1 MFARD
6 DLKIAPGVSEEC
18 ARRETRQN
26 ASARAAARP
35 EGCAMHERVTSPAP
49 GTSTE
54 ISRVACSGARDLSAR
69 RGARKSEL
77 THPAARVAVAVF
89 EGAPHAPPA
98 VMSKVSFKIT
108 LTSDPKLPFR
118 VCAPPA
124 PAPTSAPARPPPPR
138 APVLA
143 PRPLTS
149 SRSSSS
155 PAPSPRQAER
165 PGGGPVHR
173 GAQVR
178 RRGVQGARGDQRHHH
193 ERCVSDERR
202 ASISP
207 GAPRDEKPPL
217 ARPTVRREPVV
228 ISVGGALTSPR
239 TLALPT
245 FRRRRRHQPQPDER
259 ERVPQ
264 ARQRAPADPPRSRRG
279 RLSRGGARRDESD
292 AGGD

>member
-1 MFARD
+1 
-6 DLKIAPGVSEEC
+6 
-18 ARRETRQN
+18 
-26 ASARAAARP
+26 
-35 EGCAMHERVTSPAP
+35 
-49 GTSTE
+49 
-54 ISRVACSGARDLSAR
+54 LSAR

-118 VCAPPA
+118 VCAPPRPRPDLRPRA
-124 PAPTSAPARPPPPR
+124 SPASPR

-178 RRGVQGARGDQRHHH
+178 RRGVQSARGDQRHHH

-228 ISVGGALTSPR
+228 I
-239 TLALPT
+239 
-245 FRRRRRHQPQPDER
+245 RRRRAHL
-259 ERVPQ
+259 
-264 ARQRAPADPPRSRRG
+264 PADPRPPHVSQTA
-279 RLSRGGARRDESD
+279 SASTPARR
-292 AGGD
+292 AGTCSSSTAASSG